1 MKTLEIDMENCF
13 GISKFEH
20 KFDFADDTCVLIYAP
35 NGMMKS
41 SFARTFEC
49 ISKDDKKSV
58 PCDRIYPQRKTN
70 CTVKCDGK
78 SIDPKSIF
86 VANAESDI
94 ATDNRITTFLASK
107 ELKERYDSI

>member
-58 PCDRIYPQRKTN
+58 PCDRDIRKE
-70 CTVKCDGK
+70 KP
-78 SIDPKSIF
+78 I
-86 VANAESDI
+86 ALLNAMGNLLIQSQFSLRMLNPTLLQIIE
-94 ATDNRITTFLASK
+94 
-107 ELKERYDSI
+107 